1 MFVLNLYTMLNSLVI
16 EHYQWIMQSA
26 FKYFRNKMD
35 AEDLAEETILK
46 ILTNKHNYDGNKPF
60 KPWCSVI
67 MLNTYITAYNHD
79 SLIRFDD
86 EDKAKNEVSLFDTEQ
101 QVRLS
106 EMLGIIDTCRLKS
119 CSVDCVMMYADGYS
133 YDEIACSMSIP
144 VGTVRSRISYGRD
157 MLRKYIDY
165 HKVK

>member
-1 MFVLNLYTMLNSLVI
+1 MLNSLVK

-26 FKYFRNKMD
+26 FKYCKNRMD

-46 ILTNKHNYDGNKPF
+46 ILTNKHNYDENKPF

-67 MLNTYITAYNHD
+67 MLNTYITAYKHD
-79 SLIRFDD
+79 SLIHFDD
-86 EDKAKNEVSLFDTEQ
+86 EDKAKNEVSEFDTEQ

-106 EMLGIIDTCRLKS
+106 EMLGLIDVCRAKS
-119 CSVDCVMMYADGYS
+119 CSVDCVMMYANGYS

>member
-1 MFVLNLYTMLNSLVI
+1 MIKNIS
-16 EHYQWIMQSA
+16 
-26 FKYFRNKMD
+26 
-35 AEDLAEETILK
+35 
-46 ILTNKHNYDGNKPF
+46 NKHQYDCNKPF

-86 EDKAKNEVSLFDTEQ
+86 EDKAKNEVSEFDTEQ

-106 EMLGIIDTCRLKS
+106 EMLGLIDVCRAKS
-119 CSVDCVMMYADGYS
+119 CSVDCVMMYANGYS

>member
-1 MFVLNLYTMLNSLVI
+1 MLNSLVI

-26 FKYFRNKMD
+26 FKYCRNRMD

-86 EDKAKNEVSLFDTEQ
+86 EDKAKNEVSVFDTEQ
-101 QVRLS
+101 QVRSS

-133 YDEIACSMSIP
+133 YDEIAYSMSIP

>member
-1 MFVLNLYTMLNSLVI
+1 MLNSLVK

-26 FKYFRNKMD
+26 FKYCKNRMD

-46 ILTNKHNYDGNKPF
+46 ILTNKHQYDCNKPF

-67 MLNTYITAYNHD
+67 MLNTFITAYNHD

-86 EDKAKNEVSLFDTEQ
+86 EDKAKNEMSVFDTEQ

-106 EMLGIIDTCRLKS
+106 EILGIIDDCRAKS

-133 YDEIACSMSIP
+133 YDEIAYSMAIP

-157 MLRKYIDY
+157 ILRKYIDY

>member
-1 MFVLNLYTMLNSLVI
+1 MFVLNLYTMLNKLI
-16 EHYQWIMQSA
+16 KEHYQWIMQSA
-26 FKYFRNKMD
+26 FKYCRNRMD

-86 EDKAKNEVSLFDTEQ
+86 EDKAKNEVSEFDTEQ

-106 EMLGIIDTCRLKS
+106 EMLGIIDTCRAKS
-119 CSVDCVMMYADGYS
+119 CSVDCVMMYANGYS
-133 YDEIACSMSIP
+133 YDEIACLMCIP
-144 VGTVRSRISYGRD
+144 VGTVRSRISYGRE
-157 MLRKYIDY
+157 MLRRCIDY
-165 HKVK
+165 QKVK

>member
-1 MFVLNLYTMLNSLVI
+1 MLNSLVK
-16 EHYQWIMQSA
+16 EHYQWIMSSA
-26 FKYFRNKMD
+26 FKYCRNKMD
-35 AEDLAEETILK
+35 AEDLAAETILK
-46 ILTNKHNYDGNKPF
+46 ILTNKHKYDGNKPF

-86 EDKAKNEVSLFDTEQ
+86 EDKAKNEVSEFDIEQ

-106 EMLGIIDTCRLKS
+106 EMLGIIDVCRAKS

-133 YDEIACSMSIP
+133 YDEIACSMAIP

>member
-1 MFVLNLYTMLNSLVI
+1 
-16 EHYQWIMQSA
+16 
-26 FKYFRNKMD
+26 MD
-35 AEDLAEETILK
+35 AEDLAGETILK
-46 ILTNKHNYDGNKPF
+46 MLQNRHSYDDSKPF

-86 EDKAKNEVSLFDTEQ
+86 EDKAKDQISVLDTEC

-106 EMLGIIDTCRLKS
+106 EVLGIIDDCRVKS
-119 CSVDCVMMYADGYS
+119 CSIDCVLMYANGYS
-133 YDEIACSMSIP
+133 YAEIAFSMSIP
-144 VGTVRSRISYGRD
+144 VGTVRSRISYGHEI
-157 MLRKYIDY
+157 LRKCIDY

>member
-1 MFVLNLYTMLNSLVI
+1 MLNSLVI

-26 FKYFRNKMD
+26 FKYCRNKMD

-46 ILTNKHNYDGNKPF
+46 ILANKHNYDGNKPF

-86 EDKAKNEVSLFDTEQ
+86 EDKAKNEASVLDTEH
-101 QVRLS
+101 QVRYQEL
-106 EMLGIIDTCRLKS
+106 LGIINKYRAKS
-119 CSVDCVMMYADGYS
+119 CSVDCVMMYANGYS
-133 YDEIACSMSIP
+133 YDEIACSMCIP
-144 VGTVRSRISYGRD
+144 VGTVRSRISYGRN
-157 MLRKYIDY
+157 MLRKCIDMPE
-165 HKVK
+165 

>member
-1 MFVLNLYTMLNSLVI
+1 MLNSLVK

-26 FKYFRNKMD
+26 FKYCRNRMD
-35 AEDLAEETILK
+35 AEDLAEDTILK
-46 ILTNKHNYDGNKPF
+46 ILSNKHNYDCAKPF

-67 MLNTYITAYNHD
+67 MLNTYITSYNHD

-86 EDKAKNEVSLFDTEQ
+86 EDKARNELSVLDTEY

-106 EMLGIIDTCRLKS
+106 EMIGIIDKCRVKS
-119 CSVDCVMMYADGYS
+119 CSVDCVMMYAYGYS
-133 YDEIACSMSIP
+133 YDEIACMMSIP

-157 MLRKYIDY
+157 LLRKCIDY